1 MCVQFSFCVNSR
13 PLVCEVRDVF
23 QLCERPPLCL
33 QHHWQRNS
41 CCTLLGLQC
50 AMSMYTSMSNWVA
63 CTTLQLFTWLGLAPN
78 QMVMAALVI
87 VLVGFATT
95 FEHTIAVCHLMPL
108 SAPVEMS
115 CCFVAAT
122 LMLMLLAGLL
132 LHATQ
137 CLGPEPASKGAAV

>member
-1 MCVQFSFCVNSR
+1 M
-13 PLVCEVRDVF
+13 F
-23 QLCERPPLCL
+23 QLCEPPPLCL
-33 QHHWQRNS
+33 QHLRTTAAVP
-41 CCTLLGLQC
+41 CLC
-50 AMSMYTSMSNWVA
+50 AATFNVNEHVKLA

-87 VLVGFATT
+87 ILVGFAPT
-95 FEHTIAVCHLMPL
+95 FEHTVIAVCHLICL
-108 SAPVEMS
+108 STPMGVS
-115 CCFVAAT
+115 SCFVAAT